1 MKKLIL
7 IIIMMILSIC
17 AQDDNDSKGE
27 LICGVWYQG
36 GQVLNGTYNYEND
49 IDHYW
54 LQKVFANV
62 GFKKRINKWLAVTA
76 ALEAQM
82 RLSFKNGSTFL
93 ESQFYSY
100 DFYID
105 QARGDITA
113 FQNRFIKLRF
123 TLGYFH
129 FHYNESTRN
138 LGNILF
144 KSSCYPTAI
153 IQQEFDQ
160 NSFYQNFDQDDQNFD
175 QEKGYDVPFLRL
187 LGLNFNASFLNGLL
201 FNDLMLTT
209 HTYNYPPGDF
219 SFTAIF
225 GLNWRGIK
233 ACVGVQGDRILSVNK
248 EHTYPADA
256 EIEDP
261 ISLESERF
269 TYKGGKF
276 MTYASLDLKRIIF
289 GEDYPSFFGEDDA
302 KFFFEMNVLGLKNYN
317 YLYEN
322 RKERIPIVF
331 GVLLPT
337 FNILDVLCIEFEHFG
352 SLFPNSMERPINSN
366 KPYPEFNYANY
377 IPENYKYDDWKWSW
391 YAKRSFSNFSIIFQ
405 FAHDHLWL
413 WSMRAVDQVFRD
425 NLVDINED
433 FYYQLKFLFHF

>member
-1 MKKLIL
+1 M
-7 IIIMMILSIC
+7 IITMIISIW
-17 AQDDNDSKGE
+17 AQEDDGFKAE
-27 LICGVWYQG
+27 PVCGVWYQG
-36 GQVLNGTYNYEND
+36 GQVLNGTYSYEND
-49 IDHYW
+49 IDHFW

-76 ALEAQM
+76 TLEAQM
-82 RLSFKNGSTFL
+82 RLSYKQGSTFL

-144 KSSCYPTAI
+144 KSSCYPAAI

-160 NSFYQNFDQDDQNFD
+160 NSFYQNFDQ
-175 QEKGYDVPFLRL
+175 ERYDVPFLRL
-187 LGLNFNASFLNGLL
+187 LGIKFNASFLDDLL
-201 FNDLMLTT
+201 FNDLMLTSQ
-209 HTYNYPPGDF
+209 TYFPLGDF
-219 SFTAIF
+219 SFTKIF

-233 ACVGVQGDRILSVNK
+233 ACVGIQGDRILSVNK
-248 EHTYPADA
+248 QLTSPLDA
-256 EIEDP
+256 EVEIDKN
-261 ISLESERF
+261 SSESVRL
-269 TYKGGKF
+269 TYKGYKF
-276 MTYASLDLKRIIF
+276 MTYASLDLKRIVF
-289 GEDYPSFFGEDDA
+289 GEDYPSFFGENDA
-302 KFFFEMNVLGLKNYN
+302 KFFFEMNVLGTKNYKVF
-317 YLYEN
+317 YKN
-322 RKERIPIVF
+322 RKERMPIVF

-337 FNILDVLCIEFEHFG
+337 FKILDVLCIEFEHFG
-352 SLFPNSMERPINSN
+352 SLYPNSMERPINSN
-366 KPYPEFNYANY
+366 KPFPEFQNVSYN
-377 IPENYKYDDWKWSW
+377 PEDYKNDDWKWSW

-413 WSMRAVDQVFRD
+413 WSMRSVDQVFRD

>member
-1 MKKLIL
+1 M
-7 IIIMMILSIC
+7 IITMIISVW
-17 AQDDNDSKGE
+17 AQEDDGSKAE
-27 LICGVWYQG
+27 LIGGVWYQG
-36 GQVLNGTYNYEND
+36 GQVLNGTYNYAND

-54 LQKVFANV
+54 LQKVFANL

-82 RLSFKNGSTFL
+82 RLSYKQGSTYL

-100 DFYID
+100 NFYID

-144 KSSCYPTAI
+144 KSSCHPTAI

-160 NSFYQNFDQDDQNFD
+160 NSFYQNFDQ
-175 QEKGYDVPFLRL
+175 ERYDVPFLRL
-187 LGLNFNASFLNGLL
+187 LGIKFNASFLDDLL
-201 FNDLMLTT
+201 FNDLMLTA
-209 HTYNYPPGDF
+209 HTYFPLGDF
-219 SFTAIF
+219 SFTEIF

-233 ACVGVQGDRILSVNK
+233 ACVGIQGDRILSANK
-248 EHTYPADA
+248 ELTSPLDA
-256 EIEDP
+256 EVEIDKN
-261 ISLESERF
+261 SSESVKL
-269 TYKGGKF
+269 TYKGFKF

-289 GEDYPSFFGEDDA
+289 GEDYPSFFGENDA
-302 KFFFEMNVLGLKNYN
+302 KFFFEMNVLGTKNYKVF
-317 YLYEN
+317 YKN
-322 RKERIPIVF
+322 RKERMPIVF

-337 FNILDVLCIEFEHFG
+337 FKILDVLCIEFEHFG
-352 SLFPNSMERPINSN
+352 SPYPNSMERPINSN
-366 KPYPEFNYANY
+366 KPFPEFQYASYN
-377 IPENYKYDDWKWSW
+377 PEYYKNDDWKWSW

-405 FAHDHLWL
+405 CAHDHLWL

-425 NLVDINED
+425 NLVDINKD
-433 FYYQLKFLFHF
+433 FYYQFKFLFHF